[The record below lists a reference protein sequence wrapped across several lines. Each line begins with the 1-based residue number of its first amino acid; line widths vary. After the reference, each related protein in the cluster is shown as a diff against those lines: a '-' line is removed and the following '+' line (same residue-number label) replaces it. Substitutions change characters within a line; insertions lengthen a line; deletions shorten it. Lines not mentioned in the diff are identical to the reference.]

1 MSENTACIMCSS
13 YMCMTIPSTLNP
25 LSFWT
30 SSAAF
35 SDYRLGLD
43 RPSIKTCLVSTLS
56 TQGKDFERMRYSM
69 KALFK
74 KGQLVK

>member
-1 MSENTACIMCSS
+1 
-13 YMCMTIPSTLNP
+13 MTIPCRVDSALSTLNP

-35 SDYRLGLD
+35 SDYRLGLE

-56 TQGKDFERMRYSM
+56 TQGKDFDRMRYSM
-69 KALFK
+69 KAPIQ
-74 KGQLVK
+74 KGAVGQIRQC